1 MHHRFD
7 LKFAIRVH
15 AMEKDESQRMMLR
28 SSARLT
34 QETRRAESNTE
45 PLSVGKALDT
55 FHPSVR
61 VSRSPDSIETSV
73 GKLRCCYQELLFRL
87 SFATLA
93 PSCDFCRFFRLP
105 DCGVPK
111 EESKLRGH
119 CTPTGT
125 TECQFDDAREQNIP
139 ADDVVRQDRE
149 RPGGHGCSTA
159 NLLARLVRSC
169 RNQTGGV
176 WQNRDAD

>member
-1 MHHRFD
+1 
-7 LKFAIRVH
+7 
-15 AMEKDESQRMMLR
+15 MEKDESQRMMLR

-34 QETRRAESNTE
+34 KETRRAESNTWAW
-45 PLSVGKALDT
+45 LLLNGGKVLKA

-61 VSRSPDSIETSV
+61 VSRSPRDAIETSI

-125 TECQFDDAREQNIP
+125 TECQFDDARKQNIP
-139 ADDVVRQDRE
+139 ADGVVRQDRQ
-149 RPGGHGCSTA
+149 RPCSEDRA
-159 NLLARLVRSC
+159 SVGRVCKNWRRE
-169 RNQTGGV
+169 
-176 WQNRDAD
+176 

>member
-15 AMEKDESQRMMLR
+15 AMEKDESQRMMSR

-34 QETRRAESNTE
+34 KETRRAESNTE

-87 SFATLA
+87 SLATLA

-125 TECQFDDAREQNIP
+125 TECQFDDARKQNIP
-139 ADDVVRQDRE
+139 ADGVVRQDRQ
-149 RPGGHGCSTA
+149 RPCSEDRA
-159 NLLARLVRSC
+159 SVGRVCKNWRRE
-169 RNQTGGV
+169 
-176 WQNRDAD
+176 